1 MKKAFLTLFI
11 VPLLSFTVI
20 HKYYVALTDI
30 KYDEKSKAIQIIM
43 SVDIEDIEDA
53 LNDTFK
59 IDAQVSNPNEV
70 KKIDTYFKKYLD
82 THFKVKIN
90 KEFKQFN
97 FLGKEYDGSVV
108 FFYLEIENITN
119 VKSVEVENSVLFS
132 YFPDQQNIIKIKVNG
147 DSKSLILTQEND
159 KGLLKF

>member
-59 IDAQVSNPNEV
+59 IDAQISNPNEV
-70 KKIDTYFKKYLD
+70 KK
-82 THFKVKIN
+82 
-90 KEFKQFN
+90 
-97 FLGKEYDGSVV
+97 
-108 FFYLEIENITN
+108 
-119 VKSVEVENSVLFS
+119 
-132 YFPDQQNIIKIKVNG
+132 
-147 DSKSLILTQEND
+147 
-159 KGLLKF
+159 